1 MSRASPQATPAQRDL
16 LLTHLGDPDLD
27 ACTVEELRAVLVE
40 TGARDAV
47 ESLID
52 ELTDRA
58 SAALAGAGLAEPG
71 ATMLGLLARAA
82 VERTA

>member
-1 MSRASPQATPAQRDL
+1 
-16 LLTHLGDPDLD
+16 
-27 ACTVEELRAVLVE
+27 VLVE

-47 ESLID
+47 ESLIA

-58 SAALAGAGLAEPG
+58 SAALARAGLAEPG